1 MLNNPLTIISDF
13 TTPNLNDA
21 VKQKPGTVTTDNYM
35 KRFDFLEGIY
45 SSPGMFFSIP
55 QLIFEKIKN
64 IILAMI
70 TACFTLYLLYHFSA
84 QLAEF
89 AADMTEGVA
98 LSNVAIN
105 PQLIF
110 KAGMAAIG
118 AAGKAMDASKASG
131 GGENDSIA
139 SKTDGSDQM
148 AARKGGQD
156 MVAGSS
162 GGGDNVSASSAPA
175 LDNPVDDGGPAP
187 VEPSSSIARPALDS
201 SVDDSAPRS
210 AEPSSSRASSE
221 RPDDSRAGEQED
233 HSLQMGE
240 SGYVKQ
246 ELRNVR
252 VRRENSSLGM
262 REKSSNS
269 VGGSPKVSSSAPKAL
284 AKDKPKKASQPE
296 AAGEGDPN
304 E

>member
-1 MLNNPLTIISDF
+1 
-13 TTPNLNDA
+13 
-21 VKQKPGTVTTDNYM
+21 
-35 KRFDFLEGIY
+35 
-45 SSPGMFFSIP
+45 
-55 QLIFEKIKN
+55 
-64 IILAMI
+64 MI

-131 GGENDSIA
+131 GENDSIA
-139 SKTDGSDQM
+139 SKTDDSDQM

-187 VEPSSSIARPALDS
+187 EEPSSSRARPALDS

-210 AEPSSSRASSE
+210 AEPSSSIASSE
-221 RPDDSRAGEQED
+221 RSDDSRVGEQED

-240 SGYVKQ
+240 SNVK
-246 ELRNVR
+246 
-252 VRRENSSLGM
+252 VRRESSSLGM
-262 REKSSNS
+262 REQSSNS
-269 VGGSPKVSSSAPKAL
+269 VGGSPKVSSSPPTAL
-284 AKDKPKKASQPE
+284 ANDKPKKASQSD
-296 AAGEGDPN
+296 AAGKGGPN
-304 E
+304 A